1 MLNCGHCL
9 PPPPFLPPSP
19 HFLPSFLS
27 SLHSLYILTAS
38 SNTLVIWCEELTHW
52 KRPWCWE
59 DWRQEKGDDRGW
71 DGWMTSPTQWT
82 WVWASSRSWWWT
94 ERPGVV
100 LSIGSQRVRHDWV
113 TELNW
118 WSCKAALN
126 PGHSDSQEQCVLRT
140 ASCSSL
146 LNSSGVYTLMM
157 LWYWPSGGMWSGLSL
172 SKGNRLESHSMAS
185 TCSSLGCKLQLL
197 QCFLLGLK
205 HPMTSLSIS
214 YSPCLYRDHFF
225 RSWALISSLQRAV
238 PPETAISLYPRAHR
252 DNKILK
258 GN

>member
-1 MLNCGHCL
+1 
-9 PPPPFLPPSP
+9 
-19 HFLPSFLS
+19 
-27 SLHSLYILTAS
+27 
-38 SNTLVIWCEELTHW
+38 
-52 KRPWCWE
+52 
-59 DWRQEKGDDRGW
+59 
-71 DGWMTSPTQWT
+71 MTSPTQWT
-82 WVWASSRSWWWT
+82 WAWASSRSWWWT

-100 LSIGSQRVRHDWV
+100 LSMGSQRVRHDWV

-118 WSCKAALN
+118 WFCKAALN
-126 PGHSDSQEQCVLRT
+126 PGHSNSQEQCVLRT

-146 LNSSGVYTLMM
+146 LNSTGVYTLMM

-172 SKGNRLESHSMAS
+172 SKGNRLESHLMAS

-205 HPMTSLSIS
+205 HGPDGLPLHLVLSLLIQGPLLQKLGSI
-214 YSPCLYRDHFF
+214 L
-225 RSWALISSLQRAV
+225 SLQRAV
-238 PPETAISLYPRAHR
+238 PPETAVSLYPRAHR